1 LLWLQVI
8 CCLLI
13 IFINSR
19 CHTNN
24 LMVINRN
31 SKGIS
36 YDAMMKSKNLNS
48 FFDEE
53 KEEDREEVNA
63 EEE

>member
-1 LLWLQVI
+1 
-8 CCLLI
+8 
-13 IFINSR
+13 
-19 CHTNN
+19 
-24 LMVINRN
+24 MVINRN

-53 KEEDREEVNA
+53 KEEERKEVNA

>member
-1 LLWLQVI
+1 
-8 CCLLI
+8 
-13 IFINSR
+13 
-19 CHTNN
+19 
-24 LMVINRN
+24 MVINRN
-31 SKGIS
+31 TKGIS

-53 KEEDREEVNA
+53 EADEKEEVSA

>member
-1 LLWLQVI
+1 
-8 CCLLI
+8 
-13 IFINSR
+13 
-19 CHTNN
+19 
-24 LMVINRN
+24 MVINRN
-31 SKGIS
+31 NKGIS

-53 KEEDREEVNA
+53 AADEKEEVAA

>member
-1 LLWLQVI
+1 
-8 CCLLI
+8 
-13 IFINSR
+13 
-19 CHTNN
+19 
-24 LMVINRN
+24 MVINRN

-53 KEEDREEVNA
+53 KEEREEVNA

>member
-1 LLWLQVI
+1 MPVLY
-8 CCLLI
+8 
-13 IFINSR
+13 NYY
-19 CHTNN
+19 
-24 LMVINRN
+24 MVINRI

-36 YDAMMKSKNLNS
+36 YDAMIKSKNLNT

-53 KEEDREEVNA
+53 EAEEPEDVTA

>member
-1 LLWLQVI
+1 
-8 CCLLI
+8 
-13 IFINSR
+13 
-19 CHTNN
+19 
-24 LMVINRN
+24 MVINRN

-48 FFDEE
+48 FFEQEESDE
-53 KEEDREEVNA
+53 KDEVMA